1 MVKPELSPYWVFF
14 NEAVMTSEER
24 HELRYQRRKARR
36 EEKRLACS
44 DLYDFN
50 QVFTYKNLYRAY
62 KKSRRNVGWKSST
75 QKYVVQAPVE
85 VKRTYDKLKDGTYR
99 TDGFYEFD
107 LYERGKKRHIRS
119 VTMRERVVQKCLC
132 ENSLVPAVT
141 RSFIYDNGASLE
153 MKGYH
158 FSMERMKRHLQWH
171 YRKHGSEGYI
181 LLFDFSHFFDNVSHK
196 IVYDE
201 LKKRYS
207 DRKLLGLTMHFVRA
221 FGNIGMGLG
230 SQISQTLALLSANR
244 LDHVIKEEL
253 RIKCYGRYMDDGYL
267 IHDSKDY
274 LMKCLDRIR
283 EVCLESGIILNEK
296 KTQIV
301 KLSHGFTW
309 LKARVYLT
317 KTGKVLKKIYK
328 RSITKMRQK
337 LKSFRRLTADV
348 KMTMKDVNVSVQCW
362 LAYALHFSAC
372 GTCKSIVMLVY
383 DLFGKEDGYSILTTK
398 RLKHNSI
405 YRRRRYIRR
414 FINKM
419 SVSIA
424 A

>member
-1 MVKPELSPYWVFF
+1 M
-14 NEAVMTSEER
+14 
-24 HELRYQRRKARR
+24 
-36 EEKRLACS
+36 
-44 DLYDFN
+44 
-50 QVFTYKNLYRAY
+50 
-62 KKSRRNVGWKSST
+62 
-75 QKYVVQAPVE
+75 E

-221 FGNIGMGLG
+221 FGDVGMGLG

-283 EVCLESGIILNEK
+283 EVCRESGIILNEK

-301 KLSHGFTW
+301 KISHGFTF
-309 LKARVYLT
+309 LKARFYLT
-317 KTGKVLKKIYK
+317 ETGKVVRKIYK
-328 RSITKMRQK
+328 
-337 LKSFRRLTADV
+337 
-348 KMTMKDVNVSVQCW
+348 
-362 LAYALHFSAC
+362 
-372 GTCKSIVMLVY
+372 KSIVRERRKLKKFVPLLESGVMSYTDVTTAFQSWCAYAKNFSAWHTIQNMCRLY
-383 DLFGKEDGYSILTTK
+383 NELF
-398 RLKHNSI
+398 I
-405 YRRRRYIRR
+405 YPWIKQGG
-414 FINKM
+414 IQGC
-419 SVSIA
+419 
-424 A
+424 